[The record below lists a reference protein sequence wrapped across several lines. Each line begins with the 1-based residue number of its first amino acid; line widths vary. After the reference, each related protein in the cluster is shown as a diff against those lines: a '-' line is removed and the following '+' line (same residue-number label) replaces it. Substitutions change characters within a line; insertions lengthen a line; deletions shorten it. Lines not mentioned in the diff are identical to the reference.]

1 MKKIN
6 FKKSEISKDFS
17 QDIGYS
23 SNYSIKLVNDLLDC
37 MIENICNSD
46 LKLKNFG
53 SFKIINKSKRIG
65 RNPKT
70 KEEFIIQSRK
80 SLKFTPS
87 KKFLSLL
94 NDN

>member
-6 FKKSEISKDFS
+6 FKKSEISNDFS
-17 QDIGYS
+17 QNIGYS
-23 SNYSIKLVNDLLDC
+23 SNYSKKLVNDLLDC

-53 SFKIINKSKRIG
+53 SFKIISKSKRIG

-87 KKFLSLL
+87 KGFLNLL

>member
-1 MKKIN
+1 MTNIN
-6 FKKSEISKDFS
+6 FQKSEIIKDLS

-23 SNYSIKLVNDLLDC
+23 SNYSKKLVNDLLDC
-37 MIENICNSD
+37 MIKNICNSD
-46 LKLKNFG
+46 LILKNFG
-53 SFKIINKSKRIG
+53 SFKILNKSKRIG